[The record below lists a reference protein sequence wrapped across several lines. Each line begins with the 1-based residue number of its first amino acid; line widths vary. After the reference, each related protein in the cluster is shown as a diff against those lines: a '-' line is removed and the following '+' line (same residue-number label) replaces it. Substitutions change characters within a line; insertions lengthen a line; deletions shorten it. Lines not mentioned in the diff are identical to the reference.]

1 MFCPNCGNKCLD
13 NDIFCGECG
22 TRLPVTKSTE
32 SAPSATPKPAES
44 PKPATQTQTQTP
56 ERKPDKPT
64 ATPKPEPK
72 PAPAQE
78 PAQPQTPAEGIAA
91 PVANSRPRVT
101 LSEDERSEGV
111 ILTHST
117 ALAAKLKTSA
127 EVILRLLAAYAEAS
141 LVRGIR
147 YRVVDAADYM
157 LLNPSAAGR
166 RVSVSPRDGWVEYNN
181 ILTDHYRYG
190 RTNKGDETCY
200 LFIVGGE
207 DIVPMP
213 VMRHYMASH
222 PQLKDKD
229 IDTDIPYAYMLG
241 DKTYEMLDS
250 GKIYEYEQY
259 FHVGRLPFPADAS
272 LQDLAAYLK
281 RASAASEGIELDSYY
296 GQSNMPWGK
305 ESQVVCTPLRHAGLH
320 ASSKRYEGG
329 SVEIQGRKFPIV
341 QGGLFYSPPVTED
354 NIEMVFD
361 PNATFYYFN
370 LHGSNRPTD
379 RGYYADYVG
388 GAVMPEHVATMA
400 RPNIFVTEACYGAK
414 FQQYRRNESILL
426 SAITSETILFLGSS
440 RIAFCNNRYSID
452 NSDRLA
458 NVFIAELLNGKAAG
472 DALYEARKSFFEYDN
487 GRLYDQQL
495 TSIAEF
501 NLFGDPSLK
510 VHSTDRPVKRANGRK
525 TLAEGGVKCVTE
537 SKCLYDAKGTE
548 ERPKS
553 LLDEVRSAVDRN
565 LMEIRKTIDKQL
577 YEQLGVEPRSL
588 SHIFQKRFPDG
599 KEFYSFDYAEKK
611 DDVERLHC
619 AIADKNGNI
628 TTIISTK

>member
-1 MFCPNCGNKCLD
+1 MFCPNCGNKCKD

-22 TRLPVTKSTE
+22 TRLPVTKAAEPASSPAAPKPDAPKPSAQT
-32 SAPSATPKPAES
+32 SAP
-44 PKPATQTQTQTP
+44 TP
-56 ERKPDKPT
+56 ERKTEKPT
-64 ATPKPEPK
+64 AEPRPSSEQPTAEPPK
-72 PAPAQE
+72 
-78 PAQPQTPAEGIAA
+78 PAEGIAT
-91 PVANSRPRVT
+91 PTANSRPRVT
-101 LSEDERSEGV
+101 LSDDERAEGV
-111 ILTHST
+111 ILTHSK
-117 ALAAKLKTSA
+117 ALAAKLKTSQD
-127 EVILRLLAAYAEAS
+127 VILRLLAAYAEAS

-147 YRVVDAADYM
+147 YRIVDAADYM
-157 LLNPSAAGR
+157 MLNPTAAGR
-166 RVSVSPRDGWVEYNN
+166 RVALSPKDGWVEYTNL
-181 ILTDHYRYG
+181 LTDHYRYG
-190 RTNKGDETCY
+190 RTNKGEETCY

-213 VMRHYMASH
+213 LMRHYMASQPH
-222 PQLKDKD
+222 LNDKD

-241 DKTYEMLDS
+241 EKTYSMLDS

-259 FHVGRLPFPADAS
+259 FHVGRLPFPLDAS
-272 LQDLAAYLK
+272 LQDLAAYLQ
-281 RASAASEGIELDSYY
+281 RASAATDGIKLDSYY

-305 ESQVVCTPLRHAGLH
+305 ESQVVCTPLRHAGLN
-320 ASSKRYEGG
+320 ASSKRFDGAT
-329 SVEIQGRKFPIV
+329 VDIQGKKFPVV
-341 QGGLFYSPPVTED
+341 QGGLFYSPPVTEG
-354 NIEMVFD
+354 NLEQVFD

-388 GAVMPEHVATMA
+388 GAVMPEHIAEIE

-426 SAITSETILFLGSS
+426 SAITGNTILFLGSS

-472 DALYEARKSFFEYDN
+472 DALYEARRSFFEYDN

-501 NLFGDPSLK
+501 NLFGDPSLRVLASNK
-510 VHSTDRPVKRANGRK
+510 PVKRTAGRK
-525 TLAEGGVKCVTE
+525 TLADKGVKCVTE
-537 SKCLYDAKGTE
+537 SKCLYDAKGGDNK
-548 ERPKS
+548 PKS
-553 LLDEVRSAVDRN
+553 LLEEVRSAVDRN
-565 LMEIRKTIDKQL
+565 LMEIRKVIDKQL

-611 DDVERLHC
+611 DEQERLHC
-619 AIADKNGNI
+619 AITDKDGNI